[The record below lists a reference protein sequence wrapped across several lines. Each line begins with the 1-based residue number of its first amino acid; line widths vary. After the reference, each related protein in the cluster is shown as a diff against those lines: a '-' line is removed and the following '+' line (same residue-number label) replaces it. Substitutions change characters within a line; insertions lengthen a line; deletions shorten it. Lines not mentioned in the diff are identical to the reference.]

1 MNIIDILVLIII
13 GVSVIYG
20 MHRGFISGVLSVAAL
35 IGAAVMA
42 FMTSGDLAA
51 WLKGNETLV
60 ETLMYYTDA
69 GSRVSNLDLSLMSV
83 SQVTSSKLAQI
94 LQSANLPAAF
104 ESAFIS
110 AVETASASMT
120 ASAMT
125 ISELLSQTIVS
136 VSISI
141 LSFLIC
147 FFAAY
152 LAATFVIHLIQY
164 VFELPV
170 LRHLDALIG
179 GMFGLV
185 RGVLLVFILF
195 ALVPIVLAVA
205 PIPMIEEL
213 IAASRF
219 APMFDSQLILS
230 ILRGTI

>member
-1 MNIIDILVLIII
+1 MNIIDILILIII

-35 IGAAVMA
+35 IGAAVLA
-42 FMTSGDLAA
+42 LMTSGTLAD

-83 SQVTSSKLAQI
+83 SQVSEGALAQI

-104 ESAFIS
+104 ESAFIT
-110 AVETASASMT
+110 AVENASASIT
-120 ASAMT
+120 ARAMT
-125 ISELLSQTIVS
+125 IAELLSQTIVS

-141 LSFLIC
+141 LRFQIC
-147 FFAAY
+147 FFLAY
-152 LAATFVIHLIQY
+152 IVSAFVTYLVNCVI
-164 VFELPV
+164 ELPV

-179 GMFGLV
+179 GVFGLA

-195 ALVPIVLAVA
+195 SLIPIVLAVA
-205 PIPMIEEL
+205 PVPMIEEM
-213 IAASRF
+213 IAASKL

-230 ILRGTI
+230 ILHGAI

>member
-1 MNIIDILVLIII
+1 MNIIDILILIII
-13 GVSVIYG
+13 GVSVIFG
-20 MHRGFISGVLSVAAL
+20 MYCGFISGVLSVAAL
-35 IGAAVMA
+35 IGAAA
-42 FMTSGDLAA
+42 LALLTSGDLAA

-83 SQVTSSKLAQI
+83 SQVSSSALAQI

-104 ESAFIS
+104 ESAFIT
-110 AVETASASMT
+110 AVEAASASMT

-125 ISELLSQTIVS
+125 IAELLSQTIVS

-147 FFAAY
+147 FFLAY
-152 LAATFVIHLIQY
+152 VVATFVIHLINY

-170 LRHLDALIG
+170 LRHLDSLIG
-179 GMFGLV
+179 GVFGLA

-195 ALVPIVLAVA
+195 ALIPIVLAVA
-205 PIPMIEEL
+205 PVEQISDL
-213 IAASRF
+213 IAASRL

-230 ILRGTI
+230 ILRQTI

>member
-1 MNIIDILVLIII
+1 MNIIDIMILVVL
-13 GVSVIYG
+13 GVSVIFG
-20 MHRGFISGVLSVAAL
+20 MYRGFISGVLSVAAL

-42 FMTSGDLAA
+42 FMMSGDLSA

-69 GSRVSNLDLSLMSV
+69 GSRVSNLDLSLLSV
-83 SQVTSSKLAQI
+83 AQVSESALAQI

-104 ESAFIS
+104 ESAFLS
-110 AVETASASMT
+110 EMASAN
-120 ASAMT
+120 AGMT
-125 ISELLSQTIVS
+125 IAQLLSQTIVN

-147 FFAAY
+147 FFVCY
-152 LAATFVIHLIQY
+152 IAATFVIHLIQY

-179 GMFGLV
+179 GMFGFV
-185 RGVLLVFILF
+185 RGVLLLFILF
-195 ALVPIVLAVA
+195 ALIPIVLAIA
-205 PIPMIEEL
+205 PVPMIEDMV
-213 IAASRF
+213 AASRM

-230 ILRGTI
+230 ILNQAI